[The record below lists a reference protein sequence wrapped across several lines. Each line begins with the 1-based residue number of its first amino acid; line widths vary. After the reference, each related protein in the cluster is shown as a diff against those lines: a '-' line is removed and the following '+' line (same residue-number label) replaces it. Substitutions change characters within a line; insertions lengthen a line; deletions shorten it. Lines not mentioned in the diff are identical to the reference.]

1 VDPVSEETAWRPN
14 RSPDG
19 HLRVSDRER
28 DETIDVLVEAAT
40 DGRLTLDEYSQR
52 ADRALTSVTRD
63 DLAVLTHDLAAPSRP
78 GFRPAAVR
86 FGGSRP
92 SYDRLLAVF
101 GTETR
106 RGSWLV
112 PAQLDARALFGECRI
127 EIQEA
132 TLHSRVTVIDVQA
145 VFGSVVIVVPDGVE
159 VRTTGM
165 SIFGSRTCDVERD
178 TPPGAPVVEVRGRAV
193 FGEIT
198 VRHPGW
204 KEGVR
209 SVIDQHLGRKRP

>member
-1 VDPVSEETAWRPN
+1 MSEETAWRPN